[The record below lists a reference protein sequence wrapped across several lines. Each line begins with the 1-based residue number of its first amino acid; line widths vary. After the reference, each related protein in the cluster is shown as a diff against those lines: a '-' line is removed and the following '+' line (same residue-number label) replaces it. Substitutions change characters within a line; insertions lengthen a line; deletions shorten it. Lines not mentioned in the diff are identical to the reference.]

1 MRTNV
6 VLRAVALALA
16 ALALA
21 GCGAQPQQVA
31 LGGTKAADTAE
42 QRGTV
47 ERPWGTVKTFPRLQK
62 AEPPSAADVVFTR
75 DMIMHHRQA
84 VELSENVRT
93 HRDLEARI
101 SSAARFIIQDQKNEI
116 TTMRAWL
123 QAWQDSAGSGSQ
135 EHEHGADPMPGML
148 AQARVDEIAT
158 LGRSAAEVAF
168 LVAMIEHHEGAITM
182 AQDYLPEQS
191 NAFVRSTAT
200 HIIGEQTTEIAYMRN
215 LVQERCESQGP
226 PTCPRG

>member
-1 MRTNV
+1 MNV
-6 VLRAVALALA
+6 VLRPVALALA

-21 GCGAQPQQVA
+21 GCGTRPQQVS

-62 AEPPSAADVVFTR
+62 AEPPSAADVTFTR

-93 HRDLEARI
+93 HRGLDARVG
-101 SSAARFIIQDQKNEI
+101 SAARFIIQDQKNEI

-123 QAWQDSAGSGSQ
+123 QAWQDSAGTES
-135 EHEHGADPMPGML
+135 HDHGADAMPGML
-148 AQARVDEIAT
+148 AQARVDELAT
-158 LGRSAAEVAF
+158 LDRPAAEVAF

-182 AQDYLPEQS
+182 SQDYLPEQT

-215 LVQERCESQGP
+215 LLDERCGP
-226 PTCPRG
+226 KGPSTCPRD

>member
-6 VLRAVALALA
+6 LRPAALALA

-21 GCGAQPQQVA
+21 ACGAQPQQVA
-31 LGGTKAADTAE
+31 LGGTKAADTAA

-62 AEPPSAADVVFTR
+62 AEPPSAADVTFAR

-84 VELSENVRT
+84 VELSENVRS
-93 HRDLEARI
+93 HRGVDARI
-101 SSAARFIIQDQKNEI
+101 GSAARFIIQDQKNEI

-123 QAWQDSAGSGSQ
+123 QAWQDSAGAASQ
-135 EHEHGADPMPGML
+135 EHDHDTGTMPGML
-148 AQARVDEIAT
+148 KQARVDEIAT
-158 LGRSAAEVAF
+158 LDRPEAEVAF
-168 LVAMIEHHEGAITM
+168 LVAMIEHHEGAIAM
-182 AQDYLPEQS
+182 SQDYLPEQT

-200 HIIGEQTTEIAYMRN
+200 HIIGEQTTEIAYMKN
-215 LVQERCESQGP
+215 LLDERCGP
-226 PTCPRG
+226 KGPATCPRG